1 MNVVRPAT
9 TSVLTVVLFSE
20 SLKTFSN
27 IVSTFLFSF
36 PAKPVEKYS
45 SIVTFYKNNTIQ
57 KTTQTCEQIMS
68 CFRRFDK
75 YPFFPAFYRAI
86 PLNFHPVGK
95 RIYEHRSESYRK
107 KHEFLRSFPDFSGKL
122 LVAKILFLVVLTASA
137 HASGKDK
144 CPAFPSCSPAFPGQR
159 DTGQRLP
166 YAPRRQ

>member
-75 YPFFPAFYRAI
+75 LPLFPVFFAAI
-86 PLNFHPVGK
+86 PLDFHPFWK
-95 RIYEHRSESYRK
+95 RIYEHRSESYRNK
-107 KHEFLRSFPDFSGKL
+107 YRYLRGFLNFGRKPLTVK
-122 LVAKILFLVVLTASA
+122 VLFLIAFTASA
-137 HASGKDK
+137 RVSGRDR
-144 CPAFPSCSPAFPGQR
+144 CPAFPSCSPASPGLR
-159 DTGQRLP
+159 GTGQRSP
-166 YAPRRQ
+166 CAPQRQ

>member
-86 PLNFHPVGK
+86 PSDFRPVWK
-95 RIYEHRSESYRK
+95 HIYEQPFPPYRN
-107 KHEFLRSFPDFSGKL
+107 KHEFLRSFPEKSGKL
-122 LVAKILFLVVLTASA
+122 LAAKILFLVVFTASA
-137 HASGKDK
+137 HVSGKDK